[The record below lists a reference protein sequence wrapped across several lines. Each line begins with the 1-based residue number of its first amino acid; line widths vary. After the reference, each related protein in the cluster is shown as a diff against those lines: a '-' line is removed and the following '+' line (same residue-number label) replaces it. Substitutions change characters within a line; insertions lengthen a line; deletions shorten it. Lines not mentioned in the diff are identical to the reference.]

1 MRKAAMAEIAS
12 LVAQD
17 PRVVF
22 VGSDLGA
29 GTMAEVPQE
38 FSDRVFMEG
47 IAEQHLVGFGA
58 GLALEGFVPYLHT
71 IATFLTRRALDQIVI
86 DVALHDLPVRLI
98 GGGGGMTY
106 APLGPTHQATDDF
119 ALMRAIPGVQ
129 VYAPGDPSEMRECI
143 RLLATSPGP
152 AYVRVGR
159 GGEPDFT
166 SQLEDFDLSSARVMC
181 EGEAL
186 VFVSTGSVS
195 FECLEAAR
203 MLGEEGMRVGAVHF
217 PRIEPLDQEALEQLC
232 TKYEKVIV
240 TEEHLPTGGLFTAVV
255 EANARAARAMRVFQA
270 SLPSAFAQRYGSQ
283 RDHWHLHGLT
293 STGLALVARQILKKG
308 Q

>member
-1 MRKAAMAEIAS
+1 MRKAAMTELAH
-12 LVAQD
+12 LVSQD

-29 GTMAEVPQE
+29 GTMADVPSE

-71 IATFLTRRALDQIVI
+71 IATFLTRRAVDQIVV

-106 APLGPTHQATDDF
+106 APLGPTHQAIDDF
-119 ALMRAIPGVQ
+119 ALMRAIPGMQ
-129 VYAPGDPSEMRECI
+129 VYSPGDPVEVRECL
-143 RLLATSPGP
+143 RLLASSPGP
-152 AYVRVGR
+152 AYVRVAR

-166 SQLEDFDLSSARVMC
+166 SDLEDFDLASARVTC
-181 EGEAL
+181 EGEVL
-186 VFVSTGSVS
+186 VFASTGSVS

-203 MLGEEGMRVGAVHF
+203 MLGGEGVKVGAVHF
-217 PRIEPLDQEALEQLC
+217 PRIQPLDEEALEQLS
-232 TKYEKVIV
+232 TKYEYVIV
-240 TEEHLPTGGLFTAVV
+240 VEEHLPTGGLFTAVV
-255 EANARAARAMRVFQA
+255 EANARAGRSMRVFHA

-283 RDHWHLHGLT
+283 RDHWELHGLT
-293 STGLALVARQILKKG
+293 RDGLASVAREIIKESQ
-308 Q
+308 